1 MIKGIHHVSI
11 LTSDVKRSIRFYT
24 GILDL
29 TVSNQRPE
37 LGFDG
42 AWFDIGGQQIH
53 LIHSDPV
60 SGKEKIDVRCGRDHH
75 IAFRVDDID
84 RLVERLNNA
93 GIEFERSRSGRPA
106 LFCRDPDGNALE
118 FIGSN

>member
-11 LTSDVKRSIRFYT
+11 LISDVNRSIRFYT

-29 TVSNQRPE
+29 TVSDQRPE

-42 AWFDIGGQQIH
+42 AWFTIGDQQIH
-53 LIHSDPV
+53 LIQTEAV
-60 SGKEKIDVRCGRDHH
+60 SRMEQADVRCGRDRH
-75 IAFRVDDID
+75 IAFRVDDIN
-84 RLVERLNNA
+84 RLIEKLDDA
-93 GIEFERSRSGRPA
+93 GIQFERSRSGRPA

-118 FIGSN
+118 FIGSV

>member
-11 LTSDVKRSIRFYT
+11 LTSDVNRSIQFYS
-24 GILDL
+24 GILGL
-29 TVSNQRPE
+29 AVSDKRPD

-42 AWFDIGGQQIH
+42 AWFDLGVQQIH
-53 LIHSDPV
+53 LIHPDPT
-60 SGKEKIDVRCGRDHH
+60 SSLDKPEVRCGRDRHV
-75 IAFRVDDID
+75 AFQVDDID
-84 RLVERLNNA
+84 QLIERLESA

-106 LFCRDPDGNALE
+106 VFCRDPDGNALE

>member
-1 MIKGIHHVSI
+1 MIKSIHHVSI
-11 LTSDVKRSIRFYT
+11 LTTNVNRSIRFYT

-29 TVSNQRPE
+29 TVSSQRPE

-42 AWFDIGGQQIH
+42 AWFEIGGQQIH
-53 LIHSDPV
+53 LIHADPV
-60 SGKEKIDVRCGRDHH
+60 SGQGETGVRCGRDRHV
-75 IAFRVDDID
+75 AFRVEDID
-84 RLVERLNNA
+84 RLVERLNDA

>member
-11 LTSDVKRSIRFYT
+11 LTSDVNRSIKFYSEV
-24 GILDL
+24 LDL
-29 TVSNQRPE
+29 TLSDKRPE

-42 AWFDIGGQQIH
+42 AWFDLGGQQIH

-60 SGKEKIDVRCGRDHH
+60 TSKDKPDVRCGRDRH
-75 IAFRVDDID
+75 IAFQVEDID
-84 RLVERLNNA
+84 RLVKKLNGA

>member
-1 MIKGIHHVSI
+1 MIKGIHHVSL
-11 LTSDVKRSIRFYT
+11 LTSDVDRSIRFYT

-29 TVSNQRPE
+29 TVSSQRPD

-53 LIHSDPV
+53 LIHSDPDAAN
-60 SGKEKIDVRCGRDHH
+60 KKIDVRCGRDRH

-84 RLVERLNNA
+84 RLIEKLNSA
-93 GIEFERSRSGRPA
+93 GIAFERSRSGRPA

-118 FIGSN
+118 FIGTN

>member
-1 MIKGIHHVSI
+1 MIKGIHHVSL
-11 LTSDVKRSIRFYT
+11 LTTDIDRSIQFYT
-24 GILDL
+24 DILDL
-29 TVSNQRPE
+29 AVSDKRPD

-42 AWFDIGGQQIH
+42 AWFEIGGQQIH
-53 LIHSDPV
+53 LIHTGPV
-60 SGKEKIDVRCGRDHH
+60 PGQGETGVRCGRDRHV
-75 IAFRVDDID
+75 AFRVDDID
-84 RLVERLNNA
+84 LLVERLDKA

>member
-11 LTSDVKRSIRFYT
+11 LTSDVNRSIQFYT

-29 TVSNQRPE
+29 ELSDKRPD

-42 AWFDIGGQQIH
+42 AWFDLGGQQIH
-53 LIHSDPV
+53 LIHPDPNSDLDKP
-60 SGKEKIDVRCGRDHH
+60 DVRCGRDRH
-75 IAFRVDDID
+75 IALQVEDID
-84 RLVERLNNA
+84 QLTERLEGA
-93 GIEFERSRSGRPA
+93 GIAFERSRSGRPA